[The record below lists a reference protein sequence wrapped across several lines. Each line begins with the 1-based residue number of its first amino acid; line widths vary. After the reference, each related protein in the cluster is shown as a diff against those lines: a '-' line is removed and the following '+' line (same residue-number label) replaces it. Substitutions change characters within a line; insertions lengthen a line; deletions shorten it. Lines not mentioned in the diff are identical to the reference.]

1 MEKKSNLFTILLT
14 LLFLIIVSTILGLCK
29 LLWWYY
35 SFGVI
40 IGVLTHLLMLIQNKR
55 FFQIQKNDI
64 EKVVYSPK
72 KDSFLWYGLRILVI
86 IILLV
91 GIYFLSKWLYPE
103 RLLEITLMVLGGYMT
118 VKVIFIL
125 MLLIFKEGR

>member
-64 EKVVYSPK
+64 EKAVYSPK

-91 GIYFLSKWLYPE
+91 GIYFLSKWLYPK